1 MSETP
6 GTLELVARHLALA
19 LRPLV
24 EGLSDLPHFQELM
37 FRLGWTVAD
46 LPPQFTALSTAVNT
60 AVTKIEALRDDPSAD
75 EIAELLQA
83 IRQAHEAI
91 RGIAVAPSGV
101 DASAFLAEI
110 GERLP
115 ELLLTDYLAGELPRL
130 YNLLLML
137 NVIRLEHQDEAS
149 QRQSF
154 LRAHLDWSAIPKIL
168 SHPQDVPKV
177 VYGWGTPDLNVQ
189 RLIDH
194 LSELFFAIGLPVT
207 VEAPDGALSAK
218 YAGLDEP
225 GMNAARSLVV
235 PFWFG
240 RLAGQQLQAAVALR
254 GLPAIGSA
262 LPGLVIEPQVPSEFP
277 IAFPLSETTTLRL
290 VAGTNAGS
298 LFGIL
303 IRPDDTS
310 IKYPFA
316 PDTQP
321 PQAGVGV
328 GADFNPPTP
337 ATPLGSA
344 GATRLEL
351 KGAALDLAA
360 RAFNGECD
368 VVVSAQPKELNLVL
382 AAKELDG
389 FLGSLLGGGETRIPV
404 PLRLSW
410 SSRTG
415 LDFVAGL
422 GFEVSVYPHLD
433 LELVRFDRVDL
444 GVRSL
449 TAEGGPAKLELRV
462 ACALSGAFGPI
473 AYSADGVGVHLPVT
487 LAPGNAGPFD
497 IGFGV
502 LLPDAIGLVVDSG
515 PVSGGGFMQRDPDK
529 GRYCG
534 MLELSM
540 FDIAVAATGV
550 LETKDTQG
558 EELPPPGYS
567 LFIAVSAEFSP
578 IQLGYGFTLNGVGG
592 LAAVHRRVNVDAV
605 SSRLREGV
613 LDGVMFPKDPV
624 VNAPAI
630 ISNLTTVFPTAM
642 NRYVFGPMAIIGWG
656 TPNLVRA
663 EIAVLLEVPEPVLLV
678 ILGQA
683 SVVIPP
689 EAEEPVI
696 EINVDFV
703 GVLDYASSS
712 FALDATLRD
721 STVAGVAITG
731 DMAMRLVWA
740 GKRNLVIA
748 IGGVHPHFTPP
759 PGFPSLRR
767 ISMALGSDNPRITI
781 EAYYAL
787 TANSRQF
794 GAKAELYAAAAGFSV
809 RGWLFFDSLFT
820 IMPLWFRIDFDAGM
834 TLNRGSRR
842 IAGITVRG
850 ALTGPAPFHAW
861 GEGRLSLLF
870 FDVCV
875 PFDVTFGPHRV
886 FELLGRDPW
895 PLLKTAIESVES
907 WVAELGRGVAA
918 AASMR
923 PAPPGGAALLLHP
936 MGAATLRQHVLPLN
950 RPLERFGEFAIEGP
964 DRFDVTTIRV
974 GEDEIANSDWS
985 IAEDDFA
992 PGDFEALSETD
1003 RLSRDSFERMAAGVA
1018 VGGDLVDAPQNLM
1031 KVAKVAY
1038 ETRIIDEGAPGR
1050 VRVLPTFD
1058 LSRAV
1063 QLSTGGRGA
1072 KACSLFVRSGRAKF
1086 AREAARPLGVTLGPE
1101 TYAVATTDTLV
1112 LRADISTPTTS
1123 GAAHLAV
1130 KSKVGRGAAARGLQV
1145 VPTHELESAA

>member
-1 MSETP
+1 MSDEQ
-6 GTLELVARHLALA
+6 GTLRLIAEHLVSAVAPLDLAFRDADAFRA
-19 LRPLV
+19 L
-24 EGLSDLPHFQELM
+24 M
-37 FRLGWTVAD
+37 WRLGWDAHG
-46 LPPQFTALSTAVNT
+46 LPPSYAATADKAMHAVQAVEVLADNADASTIIEVIEKVSNVYAAINTLAIAPPGVDPGTFLPEIGRRLFEYLLIEYLRDRFPALLMGFEAVGSVSYEDVPAVGTRPGFTRTRFDW
-60 AVTKIEALRDDPSAD
+60 EALADRLSDPTS
-75 EIAELLQA
+75 IPAE
-83 IRQAHEAI
+83 
-91 RGIAVAPSGV
+91 
-101 DASAFLAEI
+101 
-110 GERLP
+110 
-115 ELLLTDYLAGELPRL
+115 
-130 YNLLLML
+130 
-137 NVIRLEHQDEAS
+137 
-149 QRQSF
+149 
-154 LRAHLDWSAIPKIL
+154 
-168 SHPQDVPKV
+168 
-177 VYGWGTPDLNVQ
+177 VYGWGTDDLKFGKVAE
-189 RLIDH
+189 IF
-194 LSELFFAIGLPVT
+194 SELFI
-207 VEAPDGALSAK
+207 ALGFHVSI
-218 YAGLDEP
+218 DQVD
-225 GMNAARSLVV
+225 RSLSDAYQ
-235 PFWFG
+235 F
-240 RLAGQQLQAAVALR
+240 AASGTPKESINLGISVAIFDFTVDDTYHDVGFRVLE
-254 GLPAIGSA
+254 LPAEGSA
-262 LPGLVIEPQVPSEFP
+262 LPGMIVQPLVPHGLVQSIDLTSGWTFN
-277 IAFPLSETTTLRL
+277 LR
-290 VAGTNAGS
+290 AGTDLANQ
-298 LFGIL
+298 FGIVL
-303 IRPDDTS
+303 RPDETGVR
-310 IKYPFA
+310 YPFA
-316 PDTQP
+316 P
-321 PQAGVGV
+321 G
-328 GADFNPPTP
+328 TP
-337 ATPLGSA
+337 FPSA
-344 GATRLEL
+344 GFGAAVIYQSAEPFRIFGDPDGIRLEG
-351 KGAALDLAA
+351 KAAKFLLDL
-360 RAFNGECD
+360 D
-368 VVVSAQPKELNLVL
+368 VKQGQPELRTSVVPEELTFVL
-382 AAKELDG
+382 KADDLDG
-389 FLGSLLGGGETRIPV
+389 FLGSVIGGGETRIPF

-410 SSRTG
+410 SNRTG

-433 LELVRFDRVDL
+433 IEVLCFDRVDL
-444 GVRSL
+444 GVRSV
-449 TAEGGPAKLELRV
+449 TAEGEPAKLELRV
-462 ACALSGAFGPI
+462 ACALSGALGPI

-487 LAPGNAGPFD
+487 FAPGNAGPFD

-502 LLPDAIGLVVDSG
+502 LLPNAIGIVIDSG
-515 PVSGGGFMQRDPDK
+515 PVSGGGFIQRDPDK

-540 FDIAVAATGV
+540 FDIDVAATGV
-550 LETKDTQG
+550 LETKDAQG

-630 ISNLTTVFPTAM
+630 ISNLTTVFPIAM

-683 SVVIPP
+683 SIVIPP
-689 EAEEPVI
+689 EAEEAVI

-809 RGWLFFDSLFT
+809 HGWLFFDSLFT

-895 PLLKTAIESVES
+895 PLLKTAIESAES
-907 WVAELGRGVAA
+907 WVAEIGRGVAA

-923 PAPPGGAALLLHP
+923 PAPPGGPALLLHP

-974 GEDEIANSDWS
+974 GQDEIANSDWS
-985 IAEDDFA
+985 IAEDEFA

-1058 LSRAV
+1058 LPRAV

-1072 KACSLFVRSGRAKF
+1072 KVRSLFVRSGRAKF

-1112 LRADISTPTTS
+1112 LRADIVAPTTS
-1123 GAAHLAV
+1123 GAARLAV
-1130 KSKVGRGAAARGLQV
+1130 KSEVGRGARGLQV